1 MKQTL
6 KTTIGPACVAR
17 RAHATR
23 RTRLAHC
30 ALCALLSLALIV
42 PCACRAR
49 GASDDSASAS
59 AGPTTA
65 LVNIRYFDGVS
76 NTPVE
81 GAAIV
86 IRGNTIAQAGK
97 AAKVRVP
104 AGATVL
110 DLGGATVLPGF
121 INAHVHHG
129 YVESNLRAWAR
140 AGVTTVRD
148 LANLEGDWREGI
160 AWRDARKDNP
170 ELARLLIV
178 GPGLKVPN
186 GYGTYAVNSVEETE
200 RVVNELADR
209 GVNAIKLTFEDGYG
223 GRRQPKMT
231 EEEYRAAV
239 RVAHARGLKTVG
251 HVTSSDNLALL
262 VKMGVDQVAHMPY
275 ETVPPA
281 LMKTVIKKKL
291 PVMPTI
297 TVFDG
302 YGVASGAKENLARFH
317 KLGGGIIALGDDFG
331 GGAGRFDLG
340 MPIRELLWMKG
351 AGMSEAEVIKSATS
365 VAAEVCGVSNLVGR
379 IKPGLRADLL
389 AVRGD
394 PLTDLK
400 ALTDV
405 RLVMRDGVVINDG
418 TPAAENNAPE
428 KPAGGTAN

>member
-1 MKQTL
+1 MAFAAILT
-6 KTTIGPACVAR
+6 
-17 RAHATR
+17 
-23 RTRLAHC
+23 
-30 ALCALLSLALIV
+30 LALFA
-42 PCACRAR
+42 PCACRA
-49 GASDDSASAS
+49 GKATSDSSIPET
-59 AGPTTA
+59 GPATA
-65 LVNIRYFDGVS
+65 LVNLRFYDGES
-76 NTPVE
+76 DKPVE
-81 GAAIV
+81 KGAIV
-86 IRGNTIAQAGK
+86 IRGKTIVAAGE
-97 AAKVRVP
+97 ASRVAIP
-104 AGATVL
+104 EDASIV

-160 AWRDARKDNP
+160 AWRDARKDTP

-186 GYGTYAVNSVEETE
+186 GYGTYAVTSAEETA

-231 EEEYRAAV
+231 EEEYREAV
-239 RVAHARGLKTVG
+239 RVAHERGLKVVG

-262 VKMGVDQVAHMPY
+262 VTMGVDQVAHMPY
-275 ETVPPA
+275 ETVPKA
-281 LMKTVIKKKL
+281 LMKKVIAKKL
-291 PVMPTI
+291 PIMPTI

-302 YGVASGAKENLARFH
+302 YGVASGARENLARFQ
-317 KLGGGIIALGDDFG
+317 KEGGAIIALGDDFG

-351 AGMSEAEVIKSATS
+351 AGMSEIEVIRSATS
-365 VAAEVCGVSNLVGR
+365 VAAKVCGVSNLTGR

-389 AVRGD
+389 AVRGN
-394 PLTDLK
+394 PLADLK

-418 TPAAENNAPE
+418 SAPDS
-428 KPAGGTAN
+428 K

>member
-1 MKQTL
+1 MKR
-6 KTTIGPACVAR
+6 TIEPQIGM
-17 RAHATR
+17 
-23 RTRLAHC
+23 
-30 ALCALLSLALIV
+30 ALGALLVLALFAS
-42 PCACRAR
+42 CACRAR
-49 GASDDSASAS
+49 GATGDSASLAE
-59 AGPTTA
+59 GPATA

-76 NTPVE
+76 NKPVE

-86 IRGNTIAQAGK
+86 IRGNAILAAGK
-97 AAKVRVP
+97 ASKVKIP
-104 AGATVL
+104 SGATVL

-129 YVESNLRAWAR
+129 YVEGNLRAWAR

-160 AWRDARKDNP
+160 AWRDARRDNP

-186 GYGTYAVNSVEETE
+186 GYGTYAVNSALETE

-209 GVNAIKLTFEDGYG
+209 GVDAIKLTFEDGYG

-231 EEEYRAAV
+231 KEEYRAAV
-239 RVAHARGLKTVG
+239 RVAHARGLKVVG

-262 VKMGVDQVAHMPY
+262 VEMGVDQVAHMPY

-281 LMKTVIKKKL
+281 LMKKVIAKRL

-302 YGVASGAKENLARFH
+302 YGVSSGAKENLARFH

-365 VAAEVCGVSNLVGR
+365 VAADVCGVSKLVGR

-418 TPAAENNAPE
+418 TPAPEDQASTAPAAGE
-428 KPAGGTAN
+428 KSTNDAVK

>member
-1 MKQTL
+1 MKRKHKPKIRIAFSAILTM
-6 KTTIGPACVAR
+6 
-17 RAHATR
+17 
-23 RTRLAHC
+23 
-30 ALCALLSLALIV
+30 ALFA
-42 PCACRAR
+42 PCACNAGRA
-49 GASDDSASAS
+49 ASDSAIPATGQ
-59 AGPTTA
+59 ATA
-65 LVNIRYFDGVS
+65 LVNLRFYDGES
-76 NTPVE
+76 KGPVE
-81 GAAIV
+81 KGAIV
-86 IRGNTIAQAGK
+86 IRGKTIVAAGE
-97 AAKVRVP
+97 AAKVAIP
-104 AGATVL
+104 EDATIV

-129 YVESNLRAWAR
+129 YVEANLRAWAR

-160 AWRDARKDNP
+160 AWRDARKDTP

-186 GYGTYAVNSVEETE
+186 GYGTYAVDSAEETA

-231 EEEYRAAV
+231 GEEYRAAV
-239 RVAHARGLKTVG
+239 RVAHERGLKVVG

-275 ETVPPA
+275 ETVPKE
-281 LMKTVIKKKL
+281 LMKKVIAKKL

-302 YGVASGAKENLARFH
+302 YGVASGAKENLAQFH
-317 KLGGGIIALGDDFG
+317 KAGGAIIALGDDFG

-340 MPIRELLWMKG
+340 MPVRELLWMKG
-351 AGMSEAEVIKSATS
+351 AGMSEIEVIRSATS
-365 VAAEVCGVSNLVGR
+365 VAAKVCGVENLTGR

-389 AVRGD
+389 AVRGN
-394 PLTDLK
+394 PLADLK

-405 RLVMRDGVVINDG
+405 RLVMRDGVAINDG
-418 TPAAENNAPE
+418 NAPVWE
-428 KPAGGTAN
+428 PVK

>member
-1 MKQTL
+1 MKR
-6 KTTIGPACVAR
+6 TIEPQIGM
-17 RAHATR
+17 
-23 RTRLAHC
+23 
-30 ALCALLSLALIV
+30 ALGALLVLALFAS
-42 PCACRAR
+42 CACRAR
-49 GASDDSASAS
+49 GTTGDSASLAE
-59 AGPTTA
+59 GPATA

-76 NTPVE
+76 NKPVE
-81 GAAIV
+81 GAAII
-86 IRGNTIAQAGK
+86 IRGNAIVAAGK
-97 AAKVRVP
+97 ASKVKIP
-104 AGATVL
+104 SGATVL

-160 AWRDARKDNP
+160 AWRDARRDNP
-170 ELARLLIV
+170 ELARFLIV

-209 GVNAIKLTFEDGYG
+209 GVDAIKLTFEDGYG

-231 EEEYRAAV
+231 KEEYRAAV
-239 RVAHARGLKTVG
+239 RVAHERGLKVVG

-262 VKMGVDQVAHMPY
+262 VEMGVDQAAHMPY

-281 LMKTVIKKKL
+281 LIKKVIAKRI

-302 YGVASGAKENLARFH
+302 YGVSSGAKDNLARFH

-365 VAAEVCGVSNLVGR
+365 VAADVCGVSKLVGR

-418 TPAAENNAPE
+418 TPAPEAQEGAAPTTDTGN
-428 KPAGGTAN
+428 PGSGGATK